1 MLDREFYEN
10 FGALE
15 KGVIL
20 PSCDIEKELSSM
32 TPAEARKAKRKWR
45 KLMRKAKKRTAKSWG
60 TFGDKSFFKRCA
72 RRALSEKG
80 RELFE
85 EEEKENK

>member
-20 PSCDIEKELSSM
+20 PSCNVDKELEGMS
-32 TPAEARKAKRKWR
+32 PEEARKTKRKWR
-45 KLMRKAKKRTAKSWG
+45 KLMRKAKKRSGWYG
-60 TFGDKSFFKRCA
+60 EDKGYTKRSA
-72 RRALSEKG
+72 RFALSEKG

-85 EEEKENK
+85 EKSK

>member
-20 PSCDIEKELSSM
+20 PSCNVDKELEGMS
-32 TPAEARKAKRKWR
+32 PEEARKTKRKWR
-45 KLMRKAKKRTAKSWG
+45 KLMRKAKKRAEWYG
-60 TFGDKSFFKRCA
+60 ADKAYVKRSA
-72 RRALSEKG
+72 RNSLSEKG

-85 EEEKENK
+85 EKSK

>member
-20 PSCDIEKELSSM
+20 PSCNVDKELEGMS
-32 TPAEARKAKRKWR
+32 PEEARKTKRKWR
-45 KLMRKAKKRTAKSWG
+45 KLMRKAKKRTAMVWG
-60 TFGDKSFFKRCA
+60 FEDKATMKRSA
-72 RRALSEKG
+72 RHSLSEKG
-80 RELFE
+80 KELFE
-85 EEEKENK
+85 QKAEESK

>member
-20 PSCDIEKELSSM
+20 PSCKVDEQLAAI
-32 TPAEARKAKRKWR
+32 PATEARVAKRKWR
-45 KLMRKAKKRTAKSWG
+45 KLLRRARKQLGPWSDKAGYKRY
-60 TFGDKSFFKRCA
+60 A
-72 RRALSEKG
+72 RRELSNIGRKMMQEK
-80 RELFE
+80 
-85 EEEKENK
+85 NK